1 MARQPTTRLHVSGY
15 RFLVRRMEHALLRG
29 DIGMLHPI
37 RAQSISLVVGCG
49 IAAVVVAVCAVMAFL
64 RPNTPVGDS
73 AIVMSRESGALYVR
87 TDGILH
93 PVANL
98 ASARLIVG
106 NAAKPQLVNAAGI
119 DSAKRGSLLGI
130 PGAPD
135 VIGKPL
141 SANESGWAICEDT
154 TTTMIAGRAEQPG
167 NSDAA
172 VLVTA
177 RSESAATTY
186 LLYDGRRALV
196 DLRSPGVVWALR
208 LDGIE
213 PRAVSRALLD
223 AVPEA
228 PPIVAPH
235 LPDAG
240 RPGAVPGLTVGTVV
254 RVTRVAGD
262 DFFVV
267 LTDGIQRIGETAAN
281 LIRSLHSQGSREI
294 LSVSPDT
301 VAGVSLVD
309 SLPVSTYPGRATVPL
324 GARDAGVLCAGWQP
338 DGPKSAVW
346 IEDSQPDS
354 TNSVELA
361 QGDGEGGNL
370 DSVVM
375 PAGRS
380 AYVRAASLGRQRGE
394 SGPLYL
400 VTDTGVL
407 FGIRDEETAKMLGV
421 DGDPV
426 AAPWPL
432 LARLPRG
439 PELGRDAALVARD
452 GIAPPS

>member
-1 MARQPTTRLHVSGY
+1 
-15 RFLVRRMEHALLRG
+15 MEHALLRG

-37 RAQSISLVVGCG
+37 RAQSISLVVGCA

-186 LLYDGRRALV
+186 PRR
-196 DLRSPGVVWALR
+196 R
-208 LDGIE
+208 
-213 PRAVSRALLD
+213 
-223 AVPEA
+223 
-228 PPIVAPH
+228 
-235 LPDAG
+235 
-240 RPGAVPGLTVGTVV
+240 
-254 RVTRVAGD
+254 
-262 DFFVV
+262 
-267 LTDGIQRIGETAAN
+267 
-281 LIRSLHSQGSREI
+281 RSLRRTFPTQAGQAP
-294 LSVSPDT
+294 SP
-301 VAGVSLVD
+301 A
-309 SLPVSTYPGRATVPL
+309 
-324 GARDAGVLCAGWQP
+324 
-338 DGPKSAVW
+338 
-346 IEDSQPDS
+346 
-354 TNSVELA
+354 
-361 QGDGEGGNL
+361 
-370 DSVVM
+370 
-375 PAGRS
+375 
-380 AYVRAASLGRQRGE
+380 
-394 SGPLYL
+394 
-400 VTDTGVL
+400 
-407 FGIRDEETAKMLGV
+407 
-421 DGDPV
+421 
-426 AAPWPL
+426 
-432 LARLPRG
+432 
-439 PELGRDAALVARD
+439 
-452 GIAPPS
+452 